1 MGIRLAVV
9 GNVDTED
16 ARPANLRNSIRN
28 LRTSGQRRRR
38 TDEDTDRE
46 GETGP
51 EAVAAIPSHNPQPV
65 ALASP
70 HTTVRIRVFLPDQS
84 WHRQPGRWIAFTA

>member
-1 MGIRLAVV
+1 MGK
-9 GNVDTED
+9 VDTED
-16 ARPANLRNSIRN
+16 ARPSVLRHSIRN
-28 LRTSGQRRRR
+28 LRTSGQRRMKR
-38 TDEDTDRE
+38 DRE
-46 GETGP
+46 VASQGETVP

-84 WHRQPGRWIAFTA
+84 WYRQAGRWIAFIA